1 ARAVDDR
8 VVIAVQKP
16 LRFAET
22 GDLHRAKIVLE
33 EAARSLLVAWPRR
46 SRAPADL
53 PERVVDRPVVVR
65 PLGVTKG
72 LAACLESRECR
83 EVIVARPPLD
93 ITPLHRLELAVRKF
107 QRLVAPLGASRAP
120 KPPRGCR
127 DASAEDAPTH
137 PHRVPAPL
145 PPT

>member
-107 QRLVAPLGASRAP
+107 QPLLAHPGRSRSP
-120 KPPRGCR
+120 KPPPGPRG
-127 DASAEDAPTH
+127 ASQEDAPT
-137 PHRVPAPL
+137 PRPRGAP
-145 PPT
+145 P